1 MTSPSDS
8 LDILDTV
15 LDLLVDAAFSLARW
29 FSAETGLFVG
39 HPEYVLGLAIILLV
53 VAWRL

>member
-1 MTSPSDS
+1 MTDT
-8 LDILDTV
+8 LDILDTL

-29 FSAETGLFVG
+29 FSAETGILEG
-39 HPEYVLGLAIILLV
+39 HPEYVLGLALILLV

>member
-1 MTSPSDS
+1 MTAT
-8 LDILDTV
+8 LDTL

-39 HPEYVLGLAIILLV
+39 HPEYVLMFAGLLLF
-53 VAWRL
+53 VAWWL

>member
-29 FSAETGLFVG
+29 FSAETGIFVG